1 MEMELNNLIDKIKKE
16 GVEKAENDAGNI
28 VKEAEAQARKIIED
42 AEKQKTDLIKE
53 GEKRQAAFKA
63 STEEALKQSARD
75 ALLALRDRVTEFFG
89 RVVKDRVSEAL
100 TDDALK
106 EVIVKAVESCVK
118 NSSMDIE
125 VLLADKDKRKLEKVL
140 FGALTKEA
148 KTRLKVQSSKSI
160 EKGFRIGEKG
170 KDSYLDFTDQAI
182 ADGFKRYL
190 NPKLVEMLDIDLGL
204 DNKE

>member
-42 AEKQKTDLIKE
+42 AEKQKADLIKE

-89 RVVKDRVSEAL
+89 RVVKERVSEAL

-106 EVIVKAVESCVK
+106 EVIVQAVESCIK
-118 NSSMDIE
+118 KSSMDIE
-125 VLLADKDKRKLEKVL
+125 ILLADKDKRKLEKVL
-140 FGALTKEA
+140 FSALTKEA
-148 KTRLKVQSSKSI
+148 KDRLKVKSSKSV
-160 EKGFRIGEKG
+160 EKGFRIGEEG

-190 NPKLVEMLDIDLGL
+190 NPRLVEMLDIDLGL